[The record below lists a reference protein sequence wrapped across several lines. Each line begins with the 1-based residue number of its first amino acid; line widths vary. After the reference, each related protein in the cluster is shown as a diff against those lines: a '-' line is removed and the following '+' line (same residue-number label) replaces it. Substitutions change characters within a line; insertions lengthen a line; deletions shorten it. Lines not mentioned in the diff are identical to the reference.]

1 MELLRRS
8 RSTSLPCIAL
18 CGLIISSM
26 LSWEHGLIMSVSMR
40 AKAIPH
46 PALGAQSPGSN
57 CHTEG
62 GLQSLNEEMRGD
74 RDQALKKMQG
84 LLAHL
89 FKQPNNSQCCLET
102 WSPRRRHELRFLLPC
117 KNQLCSKKKNSC
129 SIFLLDIPSD
139 GKQRELFINPN
150 FLEAFCLLHHPGP
163 WDSKRLNSYNDS
175 NHRLPT
181 AVFITAAHVYC
192 ACTCQALLSILNSLT
207 PHFILTSTLWNG
219 WLLSSYYR

>member
-1 MELLRRS
+1 MGLLCLCLWGRRPSLIQHWVPRAWAVTATQKVVYNHWMKKCEDTETKLLRRC
-8 RSTSLPCIAL
+8 RVFLHIY
-18 CGLIISSM
+18 
-26 LSWEHGLIMSVSMR
+26 LSNLTIHNVVWKHGVL
-40 AKAIPH
+40 
-46 PALGAQSPGSN
+46 
-57 CHTEG
+57 EG
-62 GLQSLNEEMRGD
+62 DM
-74 RDQALKKMQG
+74 
-84 LLAHL
+84 
-89 FKQPNNSQCCLET
+89 NSDF
-102 WSPRRRHELRFLLPC
+102 SYHARINFAA
-117 KNQLCSKKKNSC
+117 KKKNSC

-163 WDSKRLNSYNDS
+163 SDSKRWNSYNDS
-175 NHRLPT
+175 NHHLPT